1 MESKKVPEEKAARI
15 KLFVVDVDGVMT
27 DGRITINDRGEETKS
42 FDVKDG
48 LGLKMLSRQGI
59 EVVILTGRESGVV
72 AHRAEELGIKSVYQ
86 GIADKRE
93 TLRRLMR
100 EKEMDRSQVCA
111 MGDDLP
117 DLAMFEEAG
126 LCIAVSDAVAEVRGH
141 ADVITRRR
149 GGFGAVR
156 EACDWILSCQDGSS
170 KMNFTE

>member
-1 MESKKVPEEKAARI
+1 MLEEKAAHI

-27 DGRITINDRGEETKS
+27 DGRITINDSGEETKS

-72 AHRAEELGIKSVYQ
+72 AHRARELGIHSVYQ
-86 GIADKRE
+86 GVADKRE
-93 TLRRLMR
+93 TLRRLISQKGMN
-100 EKEMDRSQVCA
+100 KSQVCA

-126 LCIAVSDAVAEVRGH
+126 LCIAVSDAVSEVRRN

-156 EACDWILSCQDGSS
+156 EACDWILSCRDASS

>member
-1 MESKKVPEEKAARI
+1 MLEEKAAHI

-72 AHRAEELGIKSVYQ
+72 AHRARELGIHSVYQ
-86 GIADKRE
+86 GVADKRE
-93 TLRRLMR
+93 TLRRLISQKGMN
-100 EKEMDRSQVCA
+100 KSQVCA

-126 LCIAVSDAVAEVRGH
+126 LCIAVSDAVSEVRRN

-156 EACDWILSCQDGSS
+156 EACDWILSCRDASS

>member
-1 MESKKVPEEKAARI
+1 MPEEKAARI

-27 DGRITINDRGEETKS
+27 DGRIIINDRGEETKA

-59 EVVILTGRESGVV
+59 DVVILTGRESGVV
-72 AHRAEELGIKSVYQ
+72 SHRAKELGIKSVYQ
-86 GIADKRE
+86 GVADKRE
-93 TLRRLMR
+93 TLRRLMQK
-100 EKEMDRSQVCA
+100 KEIDRSQVCA

-126 LCIAVSDAVAEVRGH
+126 LCIAVSDAVAEVRRH

-156 EACDWILSCQDGSS
+156 EACDWILSCRDGSS